1 MFYWMKNM
9 YFAIATIYLVISGY
23 FVLSN
28 LILLNYLHYHLFD
41 IGILLNNV
49 GCLFSLVLF
58 TFIVLKYHGFLRDL
72 RDLSVMV
79 YTGGF
84 YSKENKSSFG
94 ENKKEMQ
101 VTYFPKMYIKY
112 QGNMKVISIKIVS
125 TRFQKMEEMDQL
137 LEDRFSMEIIGKD
150 KSKGYVTYYLDRSD
164 VSTAIVLDTKMKLK
178 PYEVPITDTLSWDII
193 KAPHGLITGVTDS
206 GKSYLLMYLIATYI
220 RMGCDVHVIDGK
232 QSKLYHLESILGK
245 EKVAFENAQI
255 LKQLRLAEEE
265 MYRRQEAMK
274 KDAVFFEKHQ
284 HETFVAFGLVP
295 YILVIDEFL
304 AIRLR
309 LKPDEEK
316 EYRRRLFQLILQG
329 REVGVYVILS
339 TQRADAEFLD
349 GAIRDNLHF
358 RVSLGNVSKDAY
370 RMTFGD
376 LKSNFKKRDAYGH
389 GYLYIYA
396 QSTVVRELYTPIIP
410 KSYNFYEDV
419 RRMVGGVRG
428 ATAEP

>member
-1 MFYWMKNM
+1 M
-9 YFAIATIYLVISGY
+9 YFAIATVYLVTSGY
-23 FVLSN
+23 FILSN
-28 LILLNYLHYHLFD
+28 LVLLNYLHYQLLD
-41 IGILLNNV
+41 LGILLNNV
-49 GCLFSLVLF
+49 GCLFSLIIF
-58 TFIVLKYHGFLRDL
+58 TLIVIKYRYFLRDL

-94 ENKKEMQ
+94 DNKKEMQ

-112 QGNMKVISIKIVS
+112 QGSMKVISIKIVS
-125 TRFQKMEEMDQL
+125 TRFQKMEDMDQL
-137 LEDRFSMEIIGKD
+137 LEDRFSMEVIGKD
-150 KSKGYVTYYLDRSD
+150 KSKGYVTYYLDSSD
-164 VSTAIVLDTKMKLK
+164 VSTAIVLDTKTKLK
-178 PYEVPITDTLSWDII
+178 PYEVPITDNFSWDIVR
-193 KAPHGLITGVTDS
+193 APHGLITGVTDS
-206 GKSYLLMYLIATYI
+206 GKSYLLMYLIASYL
-220 RMGCDVHVIDGK
+220 RMGCDVHVVDGK

-245 EKVAFENAQI
+245 EKVAYENAQI

-265 MYRRQEAMK
+265 MGRRQQLMK
-274 KDAVFFEKHQ
+274 ADADLYEKNQ
-284 HETFVAFGLVP
+284 HETFVKFGLKP

-358 RVSLGNVSKDAY
+358 RVSLGNLSKDGY

-376 LKSNFKKRDAYGH
+376 LKSSFKKREPYAH
-389 GYLYIYA
+389 GYLYIYT
-396 QSTVVRELYTPIIP
+396 QSTVVREFYAPIIP

-428 ATAEP
+428 AKAEP